1 MGTEGAVTRCVG
13 RGLGLAVW
21 TASSESRMC
30 LVPVHEGQRRV
41 GRSRLLTAPPLSPAG
56 GRRVQ
61 SSVCGR
67 RAQVLAGR
75 TRRPGVA
82 VAEGSG
88 SSERRRRRVVAA
100 VAARATCID
109 GLLTGGRL
117 PSATAGRGHERCA
130 DPSSGGRSERRDSVP
145 ADEVFLVGSTARI
158 ASSIDTTRSPGRPP
172 PLRRRRS
179 RSAPSGQQSTPLC
192 ALAPAE
198 SSRTSPWHALRLRG
212 PCSAPPTLR
221 AASVFLGS
229 GPLHCSRAR
238 EAFVQRAAR
247 PEIRFATAHAARATR
262 TV

>member
-1 MGTEGAVTRCVG
+1 MGLRDSAEGNDMVRTLALHRAQCVG
-13 RGLGLAVW
+13 VARCCKPVGQTSVRGWPRCRAALKG
-21 TASSESRMC
+21 TAD
-30 LVPVHEGQRRV
+30 
-41 GRSRLLTAPPLSPAG
+41 T
-56 GRRVQ
+56 
-61 SSVCGR
+61 
-67 RAQVLAGR
+67 
-75 TRRPGVA
+75 
-82 VAEGSG
+82 
-88 SSERRRRRVVAA
+88 
-100 VAARATCID
+100 
-109 GLLTGGRL
+109 
-117 PSATAGRGHERCA
+117 TAGRGHERCRY
-130 DPSSGGRSERRDSVP
+130 PSSGGRSERRDSVP

-247 PEIRFATAHAARATR
+247 PEIRFATANAARATR